1 MAFFAGTQ
9 PFGDD
14 LDGEQVSLSTVS
26 FLLMDPLCS
35 VMFRYVPFM
44 IYDFSMFY
52 DVRFAVFKS
61 SRPCRFHCDFP
72 PFLERT
78 LNILTLGQVF
88 VLASDPPIMPL

>member
-61 SRPCRFHCDFP
+61 SRPCRFHCGFP